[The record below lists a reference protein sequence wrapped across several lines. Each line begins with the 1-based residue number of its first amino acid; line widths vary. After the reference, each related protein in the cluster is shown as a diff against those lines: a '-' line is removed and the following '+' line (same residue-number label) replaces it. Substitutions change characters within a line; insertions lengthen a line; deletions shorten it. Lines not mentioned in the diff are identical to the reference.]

1 MNSMLKK
8 AWTDVVAPLI
18 RRPNRVQVAALCHR
32 AGENGSEV
40 LLITSLEQHRWIL
53 PKGWPMD
60 GKDFAEAA
68 LAEAWEEAGVKD
80 SDINTD
86 PIGVYEYQKNL
97 DTGGE
102 ATCETQVFAVKVG
115 ELADEYPESASR
127 ERKWVSLQQAAEMV
141 QEPQL
146 QDILCAFQAPD

>member
-8 AWTDVVAPLI
+8 AWTDVVTPMI

-32 AGENGSEV
+32 TGDNGKEV

-60 GKDFAEAA
+60 DKNFAEAA
-68 LAEAWEEAGVKD
+68 MQEAWEEAGVKEGEI
-80 SDINTD
+80 SAE
-86 PIGVYEYQKNL
+86 PIGIFEYQKQL

-102 ATCETQVFAVKVG
+102 ATCETRVYALEVS
-115 ELADEYPESASR
+115 ELSATYPESDSR
-127 ERKWVSLQQAAEMV
+127 ERKWVSPQEAAKMV

-146 QDILCAFQAPD
+146 QEILLSY